1 LNNATAQLIKLHLSK
16 NTRSIPLMQFTIST
30 PIPVSRIGASHSPD
44 DIQLWLAAEK
54 LLVSGDTA
62 FNERMLPIFP
72 HTDIAAWIK
81 TWDKI
86 EALRPEVVI
95 PGHGA
100 PTDLATVTKFTKD
113 YLSYMLG
120 EVEKILENDGD
131 LVDAYNIDQSAYRDW
146 GTYRELHQ
154 RNAARIFRQMEFN

>member
-1 LNNATAQLIKLHLSK
+1 MGNIK
-16 NTRSIPLMQFTIST
+16 IELMH
-30 PIPVSRIGASHSPD
+30 IGASHSPD

-54 LLVSGDTA
+54 LLMSGDTA

-113 YLSYMLG
+113 YCHICWVKLKKS
-120 EVEKILENDGD
+120 
-131 LVDAYNIDQSAYRDW
+131 
-146 GTYRELHQ
+146 
-154 RNAARIFRQMEFN
+154 